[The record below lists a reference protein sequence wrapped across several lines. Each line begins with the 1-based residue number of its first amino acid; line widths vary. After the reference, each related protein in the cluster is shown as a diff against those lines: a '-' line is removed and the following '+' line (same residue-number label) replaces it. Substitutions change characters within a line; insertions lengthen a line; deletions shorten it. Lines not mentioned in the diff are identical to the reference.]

1 MIPEKYDEKTVN
13 TTLDKFSS
21 WLSQKLPEPPKA
33 KENLLRFAKLHDRR
47 CYHLI
52 RCCFNPES
60 DYRTVVKALKEIKKR
75 MGDSQSPGILD
86 SLTPLLYRVSQLI
99 YNKSHVAPI
108 VEFSRTDELTLGSTA
123 HEVLKEMSA
132 SNPAVFKANVK
143 ALSDLLQEQ
152 SPDSGKDGVDTVG
165 AVDTLKAC
173 AGFAKSYPKDMP
185 QERKLLQVLVAFA
198 LTGKP
203 PAAAKHAVTI
213 LMHSSSRKEMYAT
226 DLVKRCVDNFTYGSE
241 HFLAKLACL
250 GQLVLLAPAQCEDA
264 TPKINDIAKDILL
277 NVRTPA
283 VDDEADDSEWV
294 EDADLDDE
302 CKAKILALRILVNML
317 RHSEVK
323 DVEQTSIMVMDI
335 LLKTIRNGGSIA
347 KEGVTPKAH
356 RSRLRLVA
364 AQLLLKLAVH
374 KVYDDIITPFNF
386 HKLACVAQD
395 TCYGVR
401 RGFIDK
407 LKKYLA
413 SGKLPPR
420 YYTIVFL
427 MAYEP
432 VVEWREETTNWIRSR
447 TTLISS
453 KPGNI
458 MEVVFARLL
467 SLLVHHPDFGTL
479 VKDLSDFSK

>member
-1 MIPEKYDEKTVN
+1 M
-13 TTLDKFSS
+13 
-21 WLSQKLPEPPKA
+21 
-33 KENLLRFAKLHDRR
+33 
-47 CYHLI
+47 
-52 RCCFNPES
+52 
-60 DYRTVVKALKEIKKR
+60 VKALKEIKKR
-75 MGDSQSPGILD
+75 MADSASPGILD
-86 SLTPLLYRVSQLI
+86 ALTPLLYRVSQLI

-108 VEFSRTDELTLGSTA
+108 VEFSRTDELGLGGTA

-152 SPDSGKDGVDTVG
+152 SPDSAKDGMDTVG

-226 DLVKRCVDNFTYGSE
+226 DLIKRCVDGFVYGGE
-241 HFLAKLACL
+241 HFLAKLACI
-250 GQLVLLAPAQCEDA
+250 GQLVLLAPQQCEEA
-264 TPKINDIAKDILL
+264 IPKINDIAKDILL
-277 NVRTPA
+277 NVRTPVSDDDDDEEW
-283 VDDEADDSEWV
+283 VDDSH
-294 EDADLDDE
+294 LDDE
-302 CKAKILALRILVNML
+302 IQAKILALRILVNML

-323 DVEQTSIMVMDI
+323 DVQHTSVMVMDI
-335 LLKTIRNGGSIA
+335 LLKTVRNAGSIA
-347 KEGVTPKAH
+347 KESTPKHH

-364 AQLLLKLAVH
+364 AQLLLKLAVQ
-374 KVYDDIITPFNF
+374 KTYEDIITPQNF

-395 TCYGVR
+395 SCYGVR

-432 VVEWREETTNWIRSR
+432 VTEWKEETTNWIRSR
-447 TTLISS
+447 TTLLAS

-467 SLLVHHPDFGTL
+467 SLLVHHPDFGVL